1 MHVAVEVAQ
10 QIVDLAVATY
20 RIVGDVDEDVAL
32 SRLIR
37 GDELEPREDHARD
50 VVVAQ
55 VDRDVV
61 RDEL

>member
-10 QIVDLAVATY
+10 QIIDLAVATY